1 MRDVLLTFV
10 VGALLIAILA
20 RPRIGAYAWA
30 WVSLMNPQRLV
41 WGFAAAIPFAQV
53 IAITT
58 LFRAVFSTRRNPFPV
73 NPITAVYVGFLLW
86 MSITSVF
93 ALNTPDVV
101 LERWIFVA
109 KIHLM
114 IFVTL
119 LLLRERKQIETL
131 IWVVTLSIGFYG
143 IKGGLFTLITGG
155 EYRVWGPRLSTIE
168 GNNELAVA
176 LVMLIPFMVYLY
188 RTSERRVVR
197 WLLMFSALMCG
208 LSILGS
214 QSRGALLSLVAMV
227 LFLGVKSKKPA
238 LYGLVLMMLLAV
250 GVMLMPETWFSR
262 METMASYEQD
272 QSAMARIY
280 SWKTVWALALDR
292 PLMGTGFETDW
303 AQVYARYA
311 PHGFEQ
317 FAGSY
322 WVAHSIYLQALGE
335 HGFPGLALYV
345 ILGLLTWRHAGRLA
359 KETAEDPA
367 FRDWVPLLMR
377 SVQVSLLGFAV
388 GGAFLS
394 LMHFDL
400 PYYMVAYVA
409 LVDATVR
416 EKRRLLA
423 AVSREPLNVSMAGS
437 VK

>member
-58 LFRAVFSTRRNPFPV
+58 LFRAVFSTKRNPFPV
-73 NPITAVYVGFLLW
+73 NPITAIYVSFLLW

-114 IFVTL
+114 IFVTH
-119 LLLRERKQIETL
+119 LLLRERKQIERL

-143 IKGGLFTLITGG
+143 IKGGMFTLITGG

-188 RTSERRVVR
+188 RTSE
-197 WLLMFSALMCG
+197 
-208 LSILGS
+208 
-214 QSRGALLSLVAMV
+214 
-227 LFLGVKSKKPA
+227 
-238 LYGLVLMMLLAV
+238 
-250 GVMLMPETWFSR
+250 
-262 METMASYEQD
+262 
-272 QSAMARIY
+272 
-280 SWKTVWALALDR
+280 
-292 PLMGTGFETDW
+292 
-303 AQVYARYA
+303 
-311 PHGFEQ
+311 
-317 FAGSY
+317 
-322 WVAHSIYLQALGE
+322 
-335 HGFPGLALYV
+335 
-345 ILGLLTWRHAGRLA
+345 
-359 KETAEDPA
+359 
-367 FRDWVPLLMR
+367 
-377 SVQVSLLGFAV
+377 
-388 GGAFLS
+388 
-394 LMHFDL
+394 
-400 PYYMVAYVA
+400 
-409 LVDATVR
+409 
-416 EKRRLLA
+416 
-423 AVSREPLNVSMAGS
+423 
-437 VK
+437 